1 MSTEFKP
8 NSEEAAAL
16 DRIDSELKGFKRP
29 TAEGVGLE
37 AATDIGELC
46 KKYASLKKPLE
57 VLVALLKKIP
67 GFGSKAA
74 AALEFLMGIA
84 DTVCAV

>member
-16 DRIDSELKGFKRP
+16 DRIDTELKGFG
-29 TAEGVGLE
+29 EGVGLE
-37 AATDIGELC
+37 AAADIGDLC
-46 KKYASLKKPLE
+46 KKYASLKGPLK
-57 VLVALLKKIP
+57 VLIAFLKKIP

-84 DTVCAV
+84 DTVCPA